1 MTDEFSNVTD
11 SMRAV
16 AMRLYDRVLQ
26 DRGQWGPLKA
36 LATWMRLDY
45 RHRLAIEEL
54 EQFLGMVSDDPVVL
68 LNRMV
73 SRLAPAPTL
82 H

>member
-16 AMRLYDRVLQ
+16 AMRLYDRELQ
-26 DRGQWGPLKA
+26 DRGQWDPLKV
-36 LATWMRLDY
+36 LAIWMRLDY

-73 SRLAPAPTL
+73 CRLAPAPTL